1 MSNYEKLSPES
12 IEMCRFE
19 EEHKYNLILHN
30 DDVNTF
36 DHVIDSLVDIC
47 HHDVIQ
53 AEQCAH
59 IVHFK
64 GKCDVKK
71 GEFDELNNM
80 KEQLDN
86 RGLSVTI
93 D

>member
-1 MSNYEKLSPES
+1 MSKQEKFNPEFD
-12 IEMCRFE
+12 EFYNVKE
-19 EEHKYNLILHN
+19 VNLYNLILHN

-36 DHVIDSLVDIC
+36 EHVIDSLIEIC
-47 HHDVIQ
+47 HHDSIQ

-64 GKCDVKK
+64 GKCDIKN
-71 GEFDELNNM
+71 GEFDELSQM
-80 KEQLDN
+80 KSQLDD

>member
-1 MSNYEKLSPES
+1 MSNHEKLNPES
-12 IEMCRFE
+12 EELYNIEEKENC
-19 EEHKYNLILHN
+19 NLILHN

-36 DHVIDSLVDIC
+36 DHVIDSLIDIC
-47 HHDVIQ
+47 NHDSVQ

-64 GKCDVKK
+64 GKCDVKT
-71 GEFDELNNM
+71 GELEELLQM
-80 KEQLDN
+80 KSQLDN
-86 RGLSVTI
+86 RGLSVTV

>member
-1 MSNYEKLSPES
+1 MRNQEKLNPELEEVYN
-12 IEMCRFE
+12 IE
-19 EEHKYNLILHN
+19 EEKQYHLILHN

-36 DHVIDSLVDIC
+36 DHVIESLIDIC
-47 HHDVIQ
+47 HHDNIQ

-71 GEFDELNNM
+71 GEFEELMLM
-80 KEQLDN
+80 KSQLDSK
-86 RGLSVTI
+86 GLSVTI